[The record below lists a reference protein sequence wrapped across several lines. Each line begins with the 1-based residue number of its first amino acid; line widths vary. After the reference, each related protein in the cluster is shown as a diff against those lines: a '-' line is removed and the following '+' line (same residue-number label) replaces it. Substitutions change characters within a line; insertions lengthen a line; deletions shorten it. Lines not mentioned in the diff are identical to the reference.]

1 MIRLRL
7 PRPPWRLTRSENCGE
22 RQRPR
27 EATCEALVEEARGRV
42 PQTLGQR
49 ERLGETVAGVGFLAV
64 ATALVVLLPSTRSLE
79 VAPAL
84 LLLSAYALASR
95 IKFEVGAG
103 YTVPTQLLF
112 VPMLFFLPSTT
123 VPLFV
128 AGGSVLG
135 DLPDYLEGRRHP
147 ERVVIALGDSWHA
160 VGPALVL
167 TLCGAESATLGDW
180 PIYLAALAA
189 QFAFDLIT
197 NMAREWFELGVPPR
211 AQLAD
216 GAWIYSVDALLSPIG
231 LFAAMSAHDERYVFL
246 VVVPLIA
253 LLGIFA
259 GDRRARLEGALE
271 LSQAYRGTTTL
282 LADVIEHD
290 DQYTGDHSRGVVSL
304 SLQAGEEMGLDARE
318 RRRVE
323 FAALLHDVGKLAI
336 SKQIINKP
344 GPLAS
349 EEWAL
354 MRLHTVT
361 GERMLLKV
369 GGLFDDVARIVRSTH
384 ERWDGGGYPDG
395 LRGEEIP
402 LEARVV
408 ACCDAFNAMVTDR
421 PYRPALTIDQ
431 ALAEL
436 DNGAGTQFDPVVAKS
451 VAAIIQ
457 RDRTEHSPDGEA
469 ELAPLS
475 AVPC

>member
-1 MIRLRL
+1 MRMRLARV
-7 PRPPWRLTRSENCGE
+7 PWRSTRSESGGQ
-22 RQRPR
+22 RRRPR
-27 EATCEALVEEARGRV
+27 EATREALVEEARGRV
-42 PQTLGQR
+42 PQRLGQR
-49 ERLGETVAGVGFLAV
+49 ERLGETLAGVGFLAV
-64 ATALVVLLPSTRSLE
+64 ATALVVLLPSTRSLD
-79 VAPAL
+79 VAPAV

-112 VPMLFFLPSTT
+112 VPMLFFLPTPV

-128 AGGSVLG
+128 AGGSMLG
-135 DLPDYLEGRRHP
+135 DLPDYLRRRRHP
-147 ERVVIALGDSWHA
+147 ERLIVALGDSWHA
-160 VGPALVL
+160 IGPVLVL
-167 TLCGAESATLGDW
+167 TLGGAGGVTFADW
-180 PIYLAALAA
+180 PVYLAALAA

-211 AQLAD
+211 MQLVD
-216 GAWIYSVDALLSPIG
+216 GAWIYAVDALLSPIG
-231 LFAAMSAHDERYVFL
+231 LFAALSEHDERYVFL
-246 VVVPLIA
+246 VVAPLIA
-253 LLGIFA
+253 LLAIFA
-259 GDRRARLEGALE
+259 GERRARLEGALE

-290 DQYTGDHSRGVVSL
+290 DQYTGDHSRGVVSV
-304 SLQAGEEMGLDARE
+304 SLQVAEEMGLDARQ
-318 RRRVE
+318 RRNVE

-344 GPLAS
+344 GPLS
-349 EEWAL
+349 SQEWAL

-361 GERMLLKV
+361 GERMLLKI
-369 GGLFDDVARIVRSTH
+369 GGLFDCVARIVRSTH
-384 ERWDGGGYPDG
+384 ERWDGTGYPDG

-421 PYRPALTIDQ
+421 PYRPALTVGQ

-436 DNGAGTQFDPVVAKS
+436 DNSAGTQFDPAVAKT
-451 VAAIIQ
+451 VTAIIE
-457 RDRTEHSPDGEA
+457 RDRAEHSPDREA
-469 ELAPLS
+469 VLALS